1 MFEILALPFF
11 QRALIVGLILGV
23 LMAIL
28 GVFVVL
34 RKMSFF
40 SDAIGHS
47 ALAGIAIGLLLGIN
61 PFLAAL
67 AFSLLVAFGISSV
80 RAATRQS
87 IDTLLGVFFSA
98 SVALGVILVTL
109 TPGYQS
115 DLISFLF
122 GNILT
127 VASSDVISSLIIAL
141 IATGILLWAGK
152 GFVAISLDQSLA
164 KAEGVPVKRYELLFM
179 LLLAAVIALAIK
191 FVGVILVTALL
202 IIPAATAQ
210 NLARSLTG
218 MFGLS
223 VLISIISVTVGMLIS
238 AALSTPSGPTIV
250 LTGTALFA
258 ISLIARGSK

>member
-1 MFEILALPFF
+1 MFEILTLPFF
-11 QRALIVGLILGV
+11 QRALFVGSLLGVIMAVLGV
-23 LMAIL
+23 L
-28 GVFVVL
+28 VVL

-47 ALAGIAIGLLLGIN
+47 ALAGIAIGLLLNVN

-67 AFSLLVAFGISSV
+67 VFTILVAIGISSI
-80 RAATRQS
+80 RSTTRLP

-98 SVALGVILVTL
+98 SVALGVILVSL
-109 TPGYQS
+109 TPGYQA

-127 VASSDVISSLIIAL
+127 VSSFDVTSSIIITA
-141 IATGILLWAGK
+141 IAAITLLVAGK

-164 KAEGVPVKRYELLFM
+164 QAEGVPVKRYELIFM
-179 LLLAAVIALAIK
+179 VLLAAIIALTIK

-210 NLARSLTG
+210 NLARSLTA

-223 VLISIISVTVGMLIS
+223 VLISLISVIAGMLIS

-250 LTGTALFA
+250 LTGTALFVF
-258 ISLIARGSK
+258 SLLAKVK